1 MRHFFIA
8 ICCIYLITGCT
19 KKQSDT
25 NTRSF
30 YMGVTP
36 WPADCIFDEI
46 NNANNFINNQC
57 DIVSHHFDD
66 GIPYEEAFTNQPFP
80 AAFLQDVL
88 TGKTKTNPGIKIFL
102 SVSALNLTRKEKSGY
117 YKESTFPDSIKN
129 KWKNLPVNDPNV
141 VTAYINY
148 ISWLIDQ
155 LQPVFVNYGV
165 ESNFSRWN
173 ASACSNYRDFIS
185 KVYPQLKSKYPLVP
199 FFIRFIVDE
208 SAEGYRNAQQLVP
221 YTDYI
226 ALSAYPYVTVSSSA
240 NGSTNPV
247 LFADNY
253 F

>member
-1 MRHFFIA
+1 M
-8 ICCIYLITGCT
+8 
-19 KKQSDT
+19 
-25 NTRSF
+25 
-30 YMGVTP
+30 
-36 WPADCIFDEI
+36 
-46 NNANNFINNQC
+46 
-57 DIVSHHFDD
+57 
-66 GIPYEEAFTNQPFP
+66 
-80 AAFLQDVL
+80 
-88 TGKTKTNPGIKIFL
+88 
-102 SVSALNLTRKEKSGY
+102 
-117 YKESTFPDSIKN
+117 
-129 KWKNLPVNDPNV
+129 NDPNV

-226 ALSAYPYVTVSSSA
+226 ELSAYPYVTVSSSA

-253 F
+253 FKKFINLDAKKPLGFAETSYKAEDLTVPAYSLDKQGNTDWQKSYLEFICQFCNKHKAAFLIWFCSKDYDAGNNTLRRLGLYRDLFSFSEDTGLLNENGTERPAFTSWVQWMKKKRIK